1 MKQLNNYSFEAANYI
16 KAIPPELFNEG
27 YKFISF
33 DITSLFTNVPLKR
46 TANIILKR
54 IYVNKVIPPT
64 LRKGTMKKLV
74 LDACTK
80 TVFSFNRNFMNELM
94 ESPWAHH

>member
-1 MKQLNNYSFEAANYI
+1 MKQLNNYSFEETNYI

-27 YKFISF
+27 YKFISL
-33 DITSLFTNVPLKR
+33 DVTSLFTNVPLKR

-54 IYVNKVIPPT
+54 IYVNKVIPSI
-64 LRKGTMKKLV
+64 LRKRLMKKLI

-80 TVFSFNRNFMNELM
+80 TVFSFNRNFINKLM
-94 ESPWAHH
+94 ESLWARH

>member
-64 LRKGTMKKLV
+64 LRKGTMKKLI

-80 TVFSFNRNFMNELM
+80 TVFSFNRNFINELM